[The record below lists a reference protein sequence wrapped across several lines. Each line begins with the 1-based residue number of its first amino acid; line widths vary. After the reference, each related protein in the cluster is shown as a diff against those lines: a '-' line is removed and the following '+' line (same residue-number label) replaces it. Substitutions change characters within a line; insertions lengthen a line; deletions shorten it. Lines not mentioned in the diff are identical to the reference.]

1 MILFIWSPSTFP
13 HFANDRSHKKTFLL
27 IKHINDK
34 EKIGNYLN
42 LPSPLFSLCHFNSFL
57 ELLLSIII
65 PQTAVW
71 ERSLDQITFDQRS
84 CFQLD
89 RNLKKKLFFTF
100 QRQGEFRPEV
110 YSVKELLPGRLSK
123 SGPSILH
130 RTHHRVAPSSE
141 ETDQVLLNQ
150 RRHQFLMAYSYK
162 TI

>member
-65 PQTAVW
+65 PQTAGW
-71 ERSLDQITFDQRS
+71 KRSLDQITFDQRS

-89 RNLKKKLFFTF
+89 RNFSKKTFFSLFSGKESFDPKSTVSKSYYLEGSQNSVLQYCIEHTTELHPVQKKLIRYF
-100 QRQGEFRPEV
+100 
-110 YSVKELLPGRLSK
+110 
-123 SGPSILH
+123 
-130 RTHHRVAPSSE
+130 
-141 ETDQVLLNQ
+141 
-150 RRHQFLMAYSYK
+150 
-162 TI
+162 

>member
-1 MILFIWSPSTFP
+1 MILFIWSPSTFS
-13 HFANDRSHKKTFLL
+13 HFANDRIHKNTLLL
-27 IKHINDK
+27 IKHIIDK

-89 RNLKKKLFFTF
+89 RNFSKKTFFFTF

-110 YSVKELLPGRLSK
+110 YSVEELLPGRISK

-141 ETDQVLLNQ
+141 ETDQVLFDQ
-150 RRHQFLMAYSYK
+150 
-162 TI
+162 